1 MPQQRDNASSLDH
14 EAQCPTLLW
23 LRVLVTWVQHRLLVL
38 ISVPFIKGPSI
49 WALTKWLV
57 FPQSVLSSLK
67 VNQHNEPRSKL
78 LRATDT
84 IIYFTLNEMIQ
95 PECSLCHVATASCCT
110 SRWTAMVLLR
120 RAHLFPHEDNVAP
133 VAALGVWE
141 GPALPVSDQRL
152 APCNTNI
159 LLRI

>member
-23 LRVLVTWVQHRLLVL
+23 LRVLVTLMRHRLLIL

-49 WALTKWLV
+49 WALTKRLV

-78 LRATDT
+78 RQTQSYTSPL
-84 IIYFTLNEMIQ
+84 IEMIQ
-95 PECSLCHVATASCCT
+95 PECSLCHWATASCCT

-133 VAALGVWE
+133 IAALGVWE